1 VTVTHAAP
9 FHLLADS
16 PDGAPLRIRRTR
28 AGDAWDRTQA
38 ESCGVP
44 HPRASRRDGRTPRCR
59 SGCRRSASGDRASVG
74 VVGATGTGK
83 TDLSLRLAE
92 ALAARGRP
100 AEIVNADA
108 MQLYRG
114 MDIGTAKL
122 PVAERRGI
130 PHHLFDVLEV
140 TDEAAVAAYQDAAR
154 TASQRSSTAERT
166 PSSSAARGC
175 TSRASSTTSVSRRT
189 TTSCAHGSKRS
200 SKGGPGPL
208 LERLR
213 ALDPATADRID
224 ARNARRIVRALEVAV
239 QGDRGHGA
247 VPAIPCSG
255 TCRRPSSAWR
265 SSVHPRRAPRRA
277 GDPHVARGLLA
288 EVAALRDR
296 GLEQGVT
303 ASRAIGYAQALAQ
316 LAGEL
321 DASEAIAQTQALTRR
336 YARRQVS
343 WFRRY
348 ADVRWVAPDVDAV
361 VLADIGGVS
370 EVRTLTVQ
378 PEPLLVVQSAC
389 SGGQTTRKRSKTISS
404 SSDHSAPRAAATRV
418 Q

>member
-1 VTVTHAAP
+1 MT
-9 FHLLADS
+9 
-16 PDGAPLRIRRTR
+16 
-28 AGDAWDRTQA
+28 
-38 ESCGVP
+38 
-44 HPRASRRDGRTPRCR
+44 GRLW
-59 SGCRRSASGDRASVG
+59 G

-83 TDLSLRLAE
+83 SDLSLRIAE
-92 ALAARGRP
+92 ALTARGRP

-122 PVAERRGI
+122 SVAERRGI

-140 TDEAAVAAYQDAAR
+140 TDEAAVAAYQEAAR
-154 TASQRSSTAERT
+154 TVISEIFHRGADAILVGGSGLYVSSVVYDFRF
-166 PSSSAARGC
+166 PPHDDIL
-175 TSRASSTTSVSRRT
+175 RAQLE
-189 TTSCAHGSKRS
+189 ADLEE
-200 SKGGPGPL
+200 GGPGPL

-247 VPAIPCSG
+247 VLPADPVLWHVPTTLIG
-255 TCRRPSSAWR
+255 
-265 SSVHPRRAPRRA
+265 VEVERATL
-277 GDPHVARGLLA
+277 VARLDERVTRMWREGLLT

-303 ASRAIGYAQALAQ
+303 ASRAIGYAQALAHV
-316 LAGEL
+316 AGEL

-361 VLADIGGVS
+361 VLAASV
-370 EVRTLTVQ
+370 
-378 PEPLLVVQSAC
+378 A
-389 SGGQTTRKRSKTISS
+389 
-404 SSDHSAPRAAATRV
+404 
-418 Q
+418 